1 MPSKR
6 KYIENRLEQ
15 SEQENQQNGN
25 DIARQRGSGN
35 WRPRIILELLAFGA
49 AHREKFKKLKRM
61 YFEITKLKCMYFEI
75 LK

>member
-35 WRPRIILELLAFGA
+35 WRPRIILERLALGCT
-49 AHREKFKKLKRM
+49 EKKVYKPK
-61 YFEITKLKCMYFEI
+61 IK
-75 LK
+75 